1 MSDAES
7 PPSSTSSE
15 DREEPSEMSE
25 DEALAEQIA
34 SGGDWEAEEAQSPSD
49 GDGARN
55 RDAEDT
61 RTTETMAKV
70 VKDNRHLFRLCY
82 EKAQENDPDLQGD
95 VVITFTVT
103 PQGRVKSAELN
114 LEKSTLKNEQVGKCA
129 AEEMKKLTFSESSL
143 GMEST
148 MNYPFNFNPR

>member
-1 MSDAES
+1 MSD
-7 PPSSTSSE
+7 
-15 DREEPSEMSE
+15 

-34 SGGDWEAEEAQSPSD
+34 SGGDWEEQDSGGSPADSEKK
-49 GDGARN
+49 N

-61 RTTETMAKV
+61 RTTETMAEV
-70 VKDNRHLFRLCY
+70 VKANRHLFRLCY
-82 EKAQENDPDLQGD
+82 EKVQKKDPKLQGD

-114 LEKSTLKNEQVGKCA
+114 LEKSTLKNEEVGKCA
-129 AEEMKKLTFSESSL
+129 IEEMKKLTFSESSL